1 MESLYSCL
9 AHRRRLSV
17 PLSRYWPIRD
27 EINRCI
33 KAEAESASDAVLLA
47 VHQAMPLLRRDEG
60 SGVESQVSEHELL
73 EAFLSDDLPQGT
85 LLMPI
90 TGPSGAGKSHL
101 IRWLAAQLGRDPRAD
116 HMHVIRIPK
125 SASLRDVV
133 ELVLEPL
140 SQDARF
146 SEIRDS
152 LDRAIAQVT
161 PFEAAVRFSGALEI
175 ALKTL
180 KGRLLME
187 LRNNPP
193 EARRS
198 ELRNRADHAGKLP
211 GFLNDAALRD
221 HMTEVVLAPIIQRA
235 VSGRA
240 EPTPGEEELLPQ
252 FRPEDLRIPD
262 ALRGVL
268 GEAAK
273 SVRTYYQTVLSRADG
288 LGRTEAAAVLNEV
301 VDGAIQQVFQLD
313 QATGG
318 ITLDS
323 IILRVRELLLSQ
335 GRELVLLV
343 EDFAALSG
351 IQQVL
356 LNVCIQEAERDG
368 RQVRSR
374 MRTALALTD
383 GYLVARDTIATRARQ
398 EWVIQ
403 PSVGTDDVLA
413 RTIELIGAY
422 LNAARWGE
430 QALER
435 QYQFSPRESEAALT
449 NWIKAFQDEAL
460 TPEESDQLVAFGTSD
475 RGFHLF
481 PYNEFAIR
489 GLAKRHLRAAGDIR
503 FNPRHIINF
512 ILRPVLLSGRESFE
526 NGDFP
531 PACFEGAQAS
541 ASLAG
546 WLAAE
551 ALSEP
556 ERQRMESFM
565 VYWGGNPSDP
575 QAAAQIP
582 TALFHAFGLERPKGL
597 GTPKEPETPD
607 GPRGPSQ
614 PKPPRP
620 PTPPKPTT
628 PPPEITR
635 WRETLDNWA
644 GGTELGQKDAHKLRN
659 VLLGFVEKAIPWNRL
674 RLAKQTHQMLLTIPN
689 ARGND
694 AAAAIRLAIAD
705 SHQDPHGQLRQ
716 TLLAALRLDAS
727 RNRLDYP
734 EADEDSA
741 RMATLVERLVAD
753 LIPHLERQR
762 EQEVRVLS
770 WLLRR
775 QARVLGLFP
784 RARLPAF
791 DIEIFSVRAQIEGD
805 LRGSDSQSTVQTRW
819 HELRHDAASMRPEI
833 QQALWNRISCFQG
846 DGNTVFA
853 IDPTLL
859 EITAAPEQADV
870 QFMPR
875 NQREHLTLL
884 KDTRLAPAVRPVVEQ
899 LRELS
904 ARLNA
909 LLGPTHDK
917 QGLMAALVH
926 LLETLEPIGVW
937 PDRIDRKALQ
947 RDMESFRNDDLKHQL
962 NEAGPLLDPDSQIDL
977 TSDSALERLGR
988 LDLAVIER
996 SQGFLTGIKAFIDAT
1011 ERDLTVKER
1020 ELTGID
1026 PESEANA
1033 LAEILTR
1040 IDRDLCTIS
1049 GETYS

>member
-1 MESLYSCL
+1 M
-9 AHRRRLSV
+9 
-17 PLSRYWPIRD
+17 PLSRYWPTRD

-47 VHQAMPLLRRDEG
+47 VHQSMPLLRRDEG
-60 SGVESQVSEHELL
+60 SGVESRVSEHDLL

-101 IRWLAAQLGRDPRAD
+101 IRWLAAQLRRDPRAR
-116 HMHVIRIPK
+116 HMHVIRVPK

-140 SQDARF
+140 SEDARF

-175 ALKTL
+175 ALKAL
-180 KGRLLME
+180 KERLLAE

-193 EARRS
+193 EPRRS
-198 ELRNRADHAGKLP
+198 ELRARADHAGKLP

-221 HMTEVVLAPIIQRA
+221 HMTKDVLAPIIQRA

-240 EPTPGEEELLPQ
+240 EPAPDEEELLPQ

-262 ALRGVL
+262 ELRGVL
-268 GEAAK
+268 GEAAR
-273 SVRTYYQTVLSRADG
+273 SVRTYYQTILSRADG
-288 LGRTEAAAVLNEV
+288 LGRIEAVKVLNEEV
-301 VDGAIQQVFQLD
+301 VDRAIQQVFQLD
-313 QATGG
+313 QVTGG
-318 ITLDS
+318 VTLDS
-323 IILRVRELLLSQ
+323 IILRVRELLLEQ

-413 RTIELIGAY
+413 RTIELTGAY

-435 QYQFSPRESEAALT
+435 QYRSSPRESEADLT
-449 NWIKAFQDEAL
+449 KWIQIFQDEDL
-460 TPEESDQLVAFGTSD
+460 TPEESEQLGAFGTSG
-475 RGFHLF
+475 RGIPLF
-481 PYNEFAIR
+481 PYNELAIAE
-489 GLAKRHLRAAGDIR
+489 LAKRHLRAAGEIR

-512 ILRPVLLSGRESFE
+512 ILRQILLYGRDAFE
-526 NGDFP
+526 KGDFP
-531 PACFEGAQAS
+531 PTGFEGAQAS

-546 WLAAE
+546 WLAVE
-551 ALSEP
+551 ALSEAQ
-556 ERQRMESFM
+556 RQRMESLM

-575 QAAAQIP
+575 DEAARIP
-582 TALFHAFGLERPKGL
+582 AELFQAFGLERPKGL
-597 GTPKEPETPD
+597 GASKKSDTPVIPK
-607 GPRGPSQ
+607 GPSG
-614 PKPPRP
+614 PKPPQPPMPSKP
-620 PTPPKPTT
+620 PTQT
-628 PPPEITR
+628 PEMDR

-644 GGTELGQKDAHKLRN
+644 GGTELGQRDAQKLRN
-659 VLLGFVEKAIPWNRL
+659 VLLGFLEKAIPWNRL
-674 RLAKQTHQMLLTIPN
+674 RLAKQNQRLLLTIPN

-705 SHQDPHGQLRQ
+705 SHKDPQGQLRQ
-716 TLLAALRLDAS
+716 ALLGALRLDELKG
-727 RNRLDYP
+727 RLDYP
-734 EADEDSA
+734 EADEDGA
-741 RMATLVERLVAD
+741 RVATLIERLVAD
-753 LIPHLERQR
+753 LIQHLEHQR

-775 QARVLGLFP
+775 QARVLGLIP
-784 RARLPAF
+784 RARMPAF
-791 DIEIFSVRAQIEGD
+791 DTEVLAVGARIDGETDGAGP
-805 LRGSDSQSTVQTRW
+805 QSTGQSKW
-819 HELRHDAASMRPEI
+819 HQLRQDAAGMRLEI
-833 QQALWNRISCFQG
+833 QQALWDRIGCFQG
-846 DGNTVFA
+846 EGNTVFA

-859 EITAAPEQADV
+859 EATDTPEQSDV
-870 QFMPR
+870 KFLSSS
-875 NQREHLTLL
+875 QREHLTLL
-884 KDTRLAPAVRPVVEQ
+884 KNTRLAPAVRPLVEQ
-899 LRELS
+899 LQELS
-904 ARLNA
+904 SRLNE

-917 QGLMAALVH
+917 QGLMAAIGN
-926 LLETLEPIGVW
+926 LLEALQPIGIW
-937 PDRIDRKALQ
+937 PESIDQKALR
-947 RDMESFRNDDLKHQL
+947 RDIESFRNDDLKNQL
-962 NEAGPLLDPDSQIDL
+962 NEAGPLLDPDGQVDL
-977 TSDSALERLGR
+977 TSDTTLERLGR
-988 LDLAVIER
+988 VNLSVIER
-996 SQGFLTGIKAFIDAT
+996 AEGFLNRIEAFINAT
-1011 ERDLTVKER
+1011 ERDLGVKER
-1020 ELTGID
+1020 ELTGVD
-1026 PESEANA
+1026 PEADANA
-1033 LAEILTR
+1033 LAQILTQ
-1040 IDRDLCTIS
+1040 IDRDLCTIT
-1049 GETYS
+1049 GETST